1 MIIAMSEPD
10 SAAEPQ
16 DFSLVRVLVFAWRVL
31 RQHFWALL
39 VPSLCGGLLLS
50 GIIALLDVPPQLNG
64 ITYSVLSMFIGV
76 IVPLGIYRSLLS
88 WSRGGE
94 RPTPG
99 GVLTLGLRG
108 WWDGVRVYLVL
119 LLYGLLLA
127 LVLGVLI
134 DFLVMM
140 LNIWI
145 YGVLAASLSIWI
157 ISRSFLSLICMADDG
172 QSAFDAVQRGFSLTE
187 GKSLRIAPAIIL
199 LAVVFFAFTVA
210 VSYGAYWLR
219 MRFPAQACSQAF
231 VFISDPFI
239 YAFVFAAYLELK
251 NLQRPAWTPGPS
263 PSSGQEPPSAP
274 QASMSDSA

>member
-50 GIIALLDVPPQLNG
+50 GIIVLLDVPPQLNG
-64 ITYSVLSMFIGV
+64 ITYSLLSMFIGV

-88 WSRGGE
+88 WSRGGD
-94 RPTPG
+94 RPTIG
-99 GVLTLGLRG
+99 GVFSLGLRG

-119 LLYGLLLA
+119 LLYGVFLA
-127 LVLGVLI
+127 FVLGMLFDVLI
-134 DFLVMM
+134 VM

-145 YGVLAASLSIWI
+145 YGALAASLFIWI
-157 ISRSFLSLICMADDG
+157 ISRSFLALICMADDG
-172 QSAFDAVQRGFSLTE
+172 QGAFDAVHRGLSLTE

-199 LAVVFFAFTVA
+199 LAVVFVAFTFA
-210 VSYGAYWLR
+210 VSYGAFWLR
-219 MRFPAQACSQAF
+219 MRFPAQASTQAF
-231 VFISDPFI
+231 IILCEPFI
-239 YAFVFAAYLELK
+239 YAFVFAIYLELK
-251 NLQRPAWTPGPS
+251 ALAQLASPPGPA
-263 PSSGQEPPSAP
+263 PSSGQTSSPARENGL
-274 QASMSDSA
+274 

>member
-16 DFSLVRVLVFAWRVL
+16 DFSLIRVLGFAWRVL

-39 VPSLCGGLLLS
+39 IPCLFSGFLMSGL
-50 GIIALLDVPPQLNG
+50 IVLLDIPPRFKG
-64 ITYSVLSMFIGV
+64 ITYGLLGTFIGV

-88 WSRGGE
+88 WSRGGD
-94 RPTPG
+94 RPTIG
-99 GVLTLGLRG
+99 GVFSLGLRG

-119 LLYGLLLA
+119 LLYGGFLA
-127 LVLGVLI
+127 FVLGMLFDVLI
-134 DFLVMM
+134 VM

-145 YGVLAASLSIWI
+145 YGALAASLFIWI

-172 QSAFDAVQRGFSLTE
+172 QGAFDAVHRGLALTE

-199 LAVVFFAFTVA
+199 LAAVFVAFNFA
-210 VSYGAYWLR
+210 VSYGAFWLR
-219 MRFPAQACSQAF
+219 IRFPAQALPQ
-231 VFISDPFI
+231 VFIVLSEPFI

-251 NLQRPAWTPGPS
+251 NLQKPAWTPVPAPSSGQAPS
-263 PSSGQEPPSAP
+263 PSSQDGV
-274 QASMSDSA
+274 